1 MKKILIEDIN
11 HYGELSEKSYI
22 SEIELE
28 KLADK
33 FKHDENVA
41 VSLKFSVLGSFRESF
56 NEKNCERAYN
66 KHDNLFKLKYGIKL
80 HTGGLRKRE
89 IGKPID
95 TYRKAALFWTRNPK
109 LTRMAEKKV
118 WVQISKN
125 FEPFIPLTQTEAQE
139 MLLDFNE
146 KIEFKAS
153 ELGAGRHRIGA
164 EVYVSWPKHDYT
176 DSFDEKSNSKE
187 IEIEITK

>member
-11 HYGELSEKSYI
+11 HYGALSEKSYI

-33 FKHDENVA
+33 FKLDENVA
-41 VSLKFSVLGSFRESF
+41 VNLKFSVLGSFRESF
-56 NEKNCERAYN
+56 NEKNWERAYN

-89 IGKPID
+89 ISKPID

-125 FEPFIPLTQTEAQE
+125 FEPFIPMTQTEAQE

-153 ELGAGRHRIGA
+153 DLGAGIHKIEA

>member
-1 MKKILIEDIN
+1 MSD
-11 HYGELSEKSYI
+11 KSYI

-33 FKHDENVA
+33 FKLDGNVI
-41 VSLKFSVLGSFRESF
+41 VNVKFSVLGAFRESF
-56 NEKNCERAYN
+56 NEKNWERAYN

-95 TYRKAALFWTRNPK
+95 TYKKVALFWTRNPK
-109 LTRMAEKKV
+109 LTQMAEKKV
-118 WVQISKN
+118 WVQIAKN
-125 FEPFIPLTQTEAQE
+125 FEPFIPMTQAEAQE

-146 KIEFKAS
+146 KMEFKAS
-153 ELGAGRHRIGA
+153 ELGAGRHKIEA
-164 EVYVSWPKHDYT
+164 EVYASWLKHDYT
-176 DSFDEKSNSKE
+176 DSFSEKSNSKE

>member
-11 HYGELSEKSYI
+11 HYGALSEKSYI

-33 FKHDENVA
+33 FKMNDNVI
-41 VSLKFSVLGSFRESF
+41 VNVKFSVLGSFRELF
-56 NEKNCERAYN
+56 NEKNWERAYN

-80 HTGGLRKRE
+80 HTGGLRKHE

-118 WVQISKN
+118 WVHISKN
-125 FEPFIPLTQTEAQE
+125 FEPFIPMTQAEAQE

-146 KIEFKAS
+146 KMEFKAS
-153 ELGAGRHRIGA
+153 DLGAGRHKMGA
-164 EVYVSWPKHDYT
+164 EVYVSWLKHDYT

>member
-11 HYGELSEKSYI
+11 HYGALSEKSYI

-33 FKHDENVA
+33 FKMNDNVI
-41 VSLKFSVLGSFRESF
+41 VNVKFSVLGSFRELF
-56 NEKNCERAYN
+56 NEKNWERAYN

-80 HTGGLRKRE
+80 HTGGLRKHE

-125 FEPFIPLTQTEAQE
+125 FEPFIPMTQAEAQE

-146 KIEFKAS
+146 KMEFKAS
-153 ELGAGRHRIGA
+153 DLGAGRHKMGA
-164 EVYVSWPKHDYT
+164 EVYVSWLKHDYT